1 MTTKQQLTAA
11 QWDILT
17 HAPLALWLGVS
28 GADPLVASLERE
40 YLAFDKASHALQ
52 QRYAS
57 NELVC
62 AVIAEAHRP
71 SEPQRKGRCTI
82 DVGDL
87 LSTLEKTA
95 KILAALPS
103 PQEALEFKEFL
114 LRFGD
119 RIARASSE
127 SVVDSRLAI
136 SQAEDEFLRK
146 ARIALGL

>member
-1 MTTKQQLTAA
+1 VTSKQQLTAA
-11 QWDILT
+11 QWDVLT

-28 GADPLVASLERE
+28 GADPLVASLEQE
-40 YLAFDKASHALQ
+40 YLAFDKASRDLQ

-57 NELVC
+57 NELVR

-71 SEPQRKGRCTI
+71 NEPQRKGRSTV

-95 KILAALPS
+95 RILATLAS

-127 SVVDSRLAI
+127 SVVDSRLTI
-136 SQAEDEFLRK
+136 SQAEEEFLRK
-146 ARIALGL
+146 ARVALGL